1 MLLLKLHS
9 FLIRLKYK
17 QKAEKGP
24 SRGININVCHSKLRP
39 NYPTPK
45 IPKNCTGHQIKSG
58 NSPRSGKVRE
68 GQKSGCSPA
77 SK

>member
-1 MLLLKLHS
+1 MNM
-9 FLIRLKYK
+9 
-17 QKAEKGP
+17 EKKTLMP
-24 SRGININVCHSKLRP
+24 PQSKLMP
-39 NYPTPK
+39 NYLTPK